1 MAILNKQSEIEVV
14 GRERLTPAVEVA
26 KKFVSPSMSRPSL
39 TYLELRDN
47 GEVRATDSH
56 RMIILKDIH
65 LYKETILLN
74 PKTLDLVKGLN
85 YPDLR
90 QLCKVHEEH
99 VQAKFQITKETAFK
113 LIPALK
119 FFNTKTKD
127 FRNNDVRINF
137 VGDNIEL
144 SCPDTELVVKDLDI
158 KLEQLKEIS
167 NLLTVNTKYMIEA
180 LEAFVKFSSAE
191 TINVH
196 HQGALR
202 PFLMTNDE
210 MEMLILPIRT
220 Y

>member
-1 MAILNKQSEIEVV
+1 MAILNKKNEIEVV

-26 KKFVSPSMSRPSL
+26 KKFVATCFSRPSL
-39 TYLELRDN
+39 TYLELKDN

-65 LYKETILLN
+65 LYRETVLMN

-85 YPDLR
+85 YPDLK

-99 VQAKFQITKETAFK
+99 VQVKLQITKETAFK

-119 FFNTKTKD
+119 FFGTKTKGT
-127 FRNNDVRINF
+127 RNNDTRINF

-144 SCPDTELVVKDLDI
+144 TCLDTEMVIKDLNLELTQI
-158 KLEQLKEIS
+158 KDAS
-167 NLLTVNTKYMIEA
+167 NLITMNNKYMVDV

-191 TINVH
+191 TIDVH

-202 PFLMTNDE
+202 PFLMKNDE

>member
-26 KKFVSPSMSRPSL
+26 KKFVSTCMSRPSL
-39 TYLELRDN
+39 TYLELKDN

-65 LYKETILLN
+65 LYKETVLMN

-99 VQAKFQITKETAFK
+99 IQSKLQITKEAAFK

-119 FFNTKTKD
+119 FFSAKTKGT
-127 FRNNDVRINF
+127 RNNDTRINF
-137 VGDNIEL
+137 ADDNIEL
-144 SCPDTELVVKDLDI
+144 SCPDTEMVVKDLNLELDQI
-158 KLEQLKEIS
+158 KDVS
-167 NLLTVNTKYMIEA
+167 NLITMSNKYMIDA

-191 TINVH
+191 SINIH

-202 PFLMTNDE
+202 PFLMMNDE

>member
-1 MAILNKQSEIEVV
+1 MAILNPKNEIEVV

-26 KKFVSPSMSRPSL
+26 KKFVATGMSRPSL
-39 TYLELRDN
+39 TYLELKDN

-158 KLEQLKEIS
+158 KLE
-167 NLLTVNTKYMIEA
+167 
-180 LEAFVKFSSAE
+180 
-191 TINVH
+191 
-196 HQGALR
+196 
-202 PFLMTNDE
+202 
-210 MEMLILPIRT
+210 
-220 Y
+220 

>member
-1 MAILNKQSEIEVV
+1 MAILNKRSEIEVI

-26 KKFVSPSMSRPSL
+26 KKFVATGLNRPSL
-39 TYLELRDN
+39 TYLELKDN

-90 QLCKVHEEH
+90 QLCKVHDEH
-99 VQAKFQITKETAFK
+99 VQAKLQITKETAFK

-119 FFNTKTKD
+119 FFSAKTKD
-127 FRNNDVRINF
+127 FRNNDARLNF
-137 VGDNIEL
+137 VDDNIEL
-144 SCPDTELVVKDLDI
+144 SCPDTEMVLKDLSI
-158 KLEQLKEIS
+158 KLEQIKDIS
-167 NLLTVNTKYMIEA
+167 NLITVNTKYMIEA
-180 LEAFVKFSSAE
+180 LEAFVKFSSVE
-191 TINVH
+191 TIDIH

-202 PFLMTNDE
+202 PFLMTNEE